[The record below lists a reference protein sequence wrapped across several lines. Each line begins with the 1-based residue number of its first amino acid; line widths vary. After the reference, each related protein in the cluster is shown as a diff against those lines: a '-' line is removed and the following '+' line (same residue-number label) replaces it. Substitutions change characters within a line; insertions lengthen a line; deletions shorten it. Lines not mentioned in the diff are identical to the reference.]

1 MHEITM
7 RFELR
12 NISNMVLKCAGPQR
26 LESQVGLCKSK
37 CGEKI
42 FWTGMSVRV
51 RLPFLVLLI
60 CGDLAEFIAAL
71 QNKNS

>member
-12 NISNMVLKCAGPQR
+12 NIFNMVLKCAGPQR
-26 LESQVGLCKSK
+26 LENRVGLCKSK

-42 FWTGMSVRV
+42 FWAVMSVRV
-51 RLPFLVLLI
+51 QVPFLVLLI
-60 CGDLAEFIAAL
+60 CGDLAEL
-71 QNKNS
+71 DNQNNEY